1 MNKLKI
7 QHDEIKEKLK
17 DYQDESFTFSETIK
31 SLEDKLNGTKYTLQ
45 SYKKQLNEKENE
57 IKSLKQDTTIVNSF
71 KEEKAKYDKIVFDF
85 QQVIVS
91 LKEDNE

>member
-7 QHDEIKEKLK
+7 QLDEIKEKLK
-17 DYQDESFTFSETIK
+17 SYQDESFTFSEMIK

-45 SYKKQLNEKENE
+45 SYKNQLKEKENE

-85 QQVIVS
+85 QQVVVS